1 METITIQV
9 DTEVAKAYREAETE
23 QQQNVTKVCNLIIK
37 DLLKPA
43 SFKEIVQ
50 QIREEASA
58 NGLTPEILAELLQDD
73 E

>member
-9 DTEVAKAYREAETE
+9 DSDVAKAYREAEI
-23 QQQNVTKVCNLIIK
+23 QLQQNATKACNLILK
-37 DLLKPA
+37 ELLKPA
-43 SFKEIVQ
+43 NFREVVQ

-58 NGLTPEILAELLQDD
+58 NGLTPEILAELLQD